1 MNTAERNGAGKEREG
16 HRGKES
22 TLQSLLQKASL
33 RRECLNKDPKQREA
47 WAKQNLEEE
56 QEESLWAKAR
66 LACLTEGKEAK
77 GDEAEWEK
85 GRGLPGSGRE
95 VKVMSWDHW
104 IKPCSSE

>member
-47 WAKQNLEEE
+47 
-56 QEESLWAKAR
+56 
-66 LACLTEGKEAK
+66 
-77 GDEAEWEK
+77 
-85 GRGLPGSGRE
+85 
-95 VKVMSWDHW
+95 
-104 IKPCSSE
+104 